1 MGWAFRH
8 IQKDILMS
16 DKVQTPVPGN
26 PATKGT
32 PDGVSDSPHG
42 NGGAEVHGRSEGGE
56 SGGGAYPNPHAGKT
70 ETNTGFMAHG
80 GQTNIAYHGGG
91 QAGEDGGNA
100 GNGVAG
106 SGGGD
111 GTTIAADPDADR
123 VPHEIAAEGSR
134 INVVETSGIAEAE
147 ASGKVGTDADYE
159 EEQKQPGAG

>member
-1 MGWAFRH
+1 VAVGPIPTRM
-8 IQKDILMS
+8 
-16 DKVQTPVPGN
+16 
-26 PATKGT
+26 PARPRRT
-32 PDGVSDSPHG
+32 
-42 NGGAEVHGRSEGGE
+42 
-56 SGGGAYPNPHAGKT
+56 
-70 ETNTGFMAHG
+70 
-80 GQTNIAYHGGG
+80 Q
-91 QAGEDGGNA
+91 A